1 LSSSPSRQ
9 PIKVET
15 ASIDDLTEI
24 LELQIRA
31 YRSEAEI
38 YNDFSIEPLVE
49 TPLEL
54 QNQFKHKTFLKAV
67 LDGII
72 VGSVRGYL
80 KGKTVH
86 IGRLAVEPH
95 FQNRGFG
102 TQLIWSIEAYFPS
115 AERYELFT
123 GNKSVNNLRLYVS
136 RGYKEFKREPVGDEI
151 MMVYLEKYRN
161 PIGKKQVK

>member
-1 LSSSPSRQ
+1 MSPSHQ
-9 PIKVET
+9 SKVEI

-31 YRSEAEI
+31 YQSEAEI
-38 YNDFSIEPLVE
+38 YNDYSIEPLIE

-54 QNQFKHKTFLKAV
+54 QKQFKHKTFLKAV
-67 LDGII
+67 LDGEI

-80 KGKTVH
+80 KEETVH
-86 IGRLAVEPH
+86 IGRLAVEPN
-95 FQNRGFG
+95 FQNQGIG
-102 TQLIWSIEAYFPS
+102 TQLIRFIEAYFTS

-123 GNKSVNNLRLYVS
+123 GNKSVNNLRLYNNL
-136 RGYKEFKREPVGDEI
+136 GYREFKQEPVGDQV

-161 PIGKKQVK
+161 PVDRKTG